1 MYVLCIFGAVNTQGF
16 LGGFLNIFMR
26 HLHSFTE
33 HRMQACSMN
42 SSRIKIDVFWMTRH
56 YYLKTTARAK
66 NSAAADPH
74 SMPRF
79 PEALFLRGERIKD
92 S

>member
-1 MYVLCIFGAVNTQGF
+1 
-16 LGGFLNIFMR
+16 
-26 HLHSFTE
+26 
-33 HRMQACSMN
+33 MN

-66 NSAAADPH
+66 NSVAADPH

-92 S
+92 SQGNFLLLKDVVKKGPEFAADHFGKCSGVRDT